1 MYSRMRM
8 EGLEAAAQDR
18 TGSRQVNDA
27 VGAARHKHSKLMI
40 DTFCI
45 SSVHGLLSINH
56 SQLLLGKTGAVRIS
70 EIFWRYVLTLSPLR
84 VSGTWL
90 SGLRHAWRLYA
101 ERMWASERVAAITLS
116 QTNEDWLAAWRL
128 CSDSQTDARRA
139 ADMLCWP
146 VARALVPSLTVQCL
160 SSGYGVQWGH
170 VFIPLPCQCFFWC
183 LLVVLSCIAHRVHK
197 SRHLQ

>member
-27 VGAARHKHSKLMI
+27 VGAARHKQSKLMI

-170 VFIPLPCQCFFWC
+170 VFIPLPCQCFFGVYW
-183 LLVVLSCIAHRVHK
+183 
-197 SRHLQ
+197 